1 MKHKICYVLPEYKE
15 GLATHF
21 SYIER
26 LLCEATKELEV
37 FLIIE
42 KGNVPRGNLGCVKIK
57 TIGSSNFLLRSIKL
71 KFWLL
76 YARFYGYCDFYV
88 HYSFLSAITASFIA
102 KIFGGRVF
110 YWNCGEPWKYKRSF
124 LRERFERWTYRLV
137 TFVVTGTDHLAGE
150 YAKHY
155 DIPRE
160 KILAMP
166 NWIDVERFEEEPNK
180 RELRKELEL
189 PVDKKIIL
197 FAHRLSLRKGSRMIL
212 PAARDLLSVRND
224 IFFAVVGTGPDEEK
238 LRARAQGSESLRH
251 AIHFFGA
258 VPNREIQKY
267 FAASDVFFMPSQEEG
282 FPRVVLEAMAS
293 GVPIVAS
300 DVGSVSEIIPVSMKP
315 FIVHPNDTSGFVRTL
330 NMVLSQNSEQR
341 QKQQK
346 ELRERAREFATG
358 TVVKR
363 FVKLFEHAGGKP
375 CRQ

>member
-15 GLATHF
+15 ALATHF

-26 LLCEATKELEV
+26 LLCEASKELDI

-42 KGNVPRGNLGCVKIK
+42 KGNVPRGNLGCSKIK
-57 TIGSSNFLLRSIKL
+57 TIGSSNFFLRSVKS

-76 YARFYGYCDFYV
+76 YARFYGYCDYYV
-88 HYSFLSAITASFIA
+88 HYSFLSAISASLIV
-102 KIFGGRVF
+102 KLFGGRVF

-137 TFVVTGTDHLAGE
+137 TFVVTGTEHLADE

-155 DIPRE
+155 HIPRE
-160 KILAMP
+160 KILVMP
-166 NWIDVERFEEEPNK
+166 NWIDVERFEEEPDK
-180 RELRKELEL
+180 RELRKELDL
-189 PVDKKIIL
+189 PADKKIIL

-212 PAARDLLSVRND
+212 PVARDLLSVRND

-238 LRARAQGSESLRH
+238 LRSRSQGTEALRH
-251 AIHFFGA
+251 TVRLFGA

-293 GVPIVAS
+293 GIPMVAS
-300 DVGSVSEIIPVSMKP
+300 DVGSVSEIVPVSMKP
-315 FIVHPNDTSGFVRTL
+315 FVVHPNDTSGFVKTL

-346 ELRERAREFATG
+346 ELKERAREFATG
-358 TVVKR
+358 TVVKK
-363 FVKLFEHAGGKP
+363 FVKLFAHKEGRP
-375 CRQ
+375 CGH